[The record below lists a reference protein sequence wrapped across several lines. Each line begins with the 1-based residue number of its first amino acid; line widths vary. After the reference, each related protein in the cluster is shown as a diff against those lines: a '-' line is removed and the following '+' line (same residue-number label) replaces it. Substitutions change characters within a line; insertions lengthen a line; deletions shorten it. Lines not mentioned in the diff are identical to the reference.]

1 MIGVIDQNEHDIS
14 IVRKYM
20 PFDAYDIR
28 DIWPFQERKLV
39 DGKCCYSYIK
49 FILSSGVPSGVDL

>member
-14 IVRKYM
+14 FVRKYM

-28 DIWPFQERKLV
+28 DIWPFQEWKLV
-39 DGKCCYSYIK
+39 D
-49 FILSSGVPSGVDL
+49 